1 MPKSGIYLI
10 WFSYCVFSAK
20 SGRITVP
27 NDAMRIKKTLSLLLL
42 SAQALYIFAF
52 ALPCVSMASQENRT
66 VCAPVVQV
74 FSCAGLVNIA
84 IVNTVDS
91 LRALAEISG
100 LIKTTHKK
108 EAPKKEAQKQD
119 TPATLSNLTKLT
131 IDFKN
136 NSNQPASV
144 FNGIA
149 QKTINYSSILSVVL
163 SWLFLSG
170 VFLSL
175 YRMKINYVK
184 VKDAIDHISLFKFA
198 NIALI

>member
-1 MPKSGIYLI
+1 M
-10 WFSYCVFSAK
+10 AQ
-20 SGRITVP
+20 T
-27 NDAMRIKKTLSLLLL
+27 NAMKIKQILSLLLL
-42 SAQALYIFAF
+42 TAQALYIFAF
-52 ALPCVSMASQENRT
+52 ALPSVSIATQDNR
-66 VCAPVVQV
+66 VVVAPVVQV

-91 LRALAEISG
+91 LRALAEVSG
-100 LIKTTHKK
+100 LVKTTHKK
-108 EAPKKEAQKQD
+108 ETPRKEERKQEA
-119 TPATLSNLTKLT
+119 PATLSNLTKLT

-136 NSNQPASV
+136 NSNQPLTA

-170 VFLSL
+170 IFLSL
-175 YRMKINYVK
+175 YRMKINYIK